1 MTVPLLE
8 LDGVKAGYGDINVLH
23 SISMRIYA
31 EGTVCLIGSN
41 GAGKSTLLNT
51 ISGILKTTSGTILI
65 DGQDVTNSS
74 CRRRV
79 EGGVIQIPEGRRL
92 FAGMSVRQNLL
103 MGAFLRRDTRA
114 TIRRDLDFVFET
126 FPRLAEKSRQDAST
140 MSGGEQQMCAIGR
153 GIMAK
158 PRLLMID
165 ELSLGL
171 APKVV
176 EEITSALRIIASAGV
191 SLLVVEQ
198 DVFTA
203 LEMTRHG
210 YVLDEGRITIDGPS
224 DELLENPMIRHAY
237 LGVEVHAH

>member
-1 MTVPLLE
+1 MTVPLLALE
-8 LDGVKAGYGDINVLH
+8 NVKAGYGDINVLH
-23 SISMRIYA
+23 SVSLKLYA
-31 EGTVCLIGSN
+31 GGTVCLIGSN

-51 ISGILKTTSGTILI
+51 ISGVLQTSAGSILI
-65 DGQDVTNSS
+65 DGLDVTNSS

-79 EGGVIQIPEGRRL
+79 EGGIIQVPEGRRL

-103 MGAFLRRDTRA
+103 MGAFLRHDGRA
-114 TIRRDLDFVFET
+114 AIRRDLDFVFET

-158 PRLLMID
+158 PRLLMVD

-176 EEITSALRIIASAGV
+176 EEITGALRVISQAGV
-191 SLLVVEQ
+191 SLLIVEQ

-210 YVLDEGRITIDGPS
+210 FVLDEGRIALDGPS
-224 DELLENPMIRHAY
+224 DELLENPRIRHAY
-237 LGVEVHAH
+237 LGVDAR

>member
-8 LDGVKAGYGDINVLH
+8 LDNIKAGYGDINVLH
-23 SISMRIYA
+23 SVSLKLHA
-31 EGTVCLIGSN
+31 GGSVCLIGSN

-51 ISGILKTTSGTILI
+51 ISGVLQTSAGSILI

-79 EGGVIQIPEGRRL
+79 EGGVIQVPEGRRL

-103 MGAFLRRDTRA
+103 MGAFLRRDGRA
-114 TIRRDLDFVFET
+114 AIRRDLDFVYET

-153 GIMAK
+153 GIMAQPK
-158 PRLLMID
+158 LLMID

-176 EEITSALRIIASAGV
+176 EEITGALRVISQAGV
-191 SLLVVEQ
+191 SLLIVEQ

-203 LEMTRHG
+203 LEMTNHG
-210 YVLDEGRITIDGPS
+210 FVLDEGRIALDGPS
-224 DELLENPMIRHAY
+224 GELFDNPRIRHAY
-237 LGVEVHAH
+237 LGVEAV

>member
-8 LDGVKAGYGDINVLH
+8 LDNIKAGYGDINVLH
-23 SISMRIYA
+23 SVSLKLYA
-31 EGTVCLIGSN
+31 GGSVCLIGSN

-51 ISGILKTTSGTILI
+51 ISGVLQTSAGSILI

-79 EGGVIQIPEGRRL
+79 EGGVIQVPEGRRL

-103 MGAFLRRDTRA
+103 MGAFLRRDSRA
-114 TIRRDLDFVFET
+114 AIRRDLDFVYET

-153 GIMAK
+153 GIMAQPK
-158 PRLLMID
+158 LLMID

-176 EEITSALRIIASAGV
+176 EEITGALRIISQAGV
-191 SLLVVEQ
+191 SLLIVEQ

-203 LEMTRHG
+203 LEMTNHG
-210 YVLDEGRITIDGPS
+210 FVLDEGRIALDGPS
-224 DELLENPMIRHAY
+224 GELFDNPRIRHAY
-237 LGVEVHAH
+237 LGVEAV

>member
-8 LDGVKAGYGDINVLH
+8 LDNIKAGYGDINVLH
-23 SISMRIYA
+23 SVSLKLYA
-31 EGTVCLIGSN
+31 GVSVCLIGSN

-51 ISGILKTTSGTILI
+51 ISGVLQTSAGSILI

-79 EGGVIQIPEGRRL
+79 EGGVIQVPEGRRL

-103 MGAFLRRDTRA
+103 MGAFLRRDSRA
-114 TIRRDLDFVFET
+114 AIRRDLDFVYET

-153 GIMAK
+153 GIMAQPK
-158 PRLLMID
+158 LLMID

-176 EEITSALRIIASAGV
+176 EEISGALRVISQAGV
-191 SLLVVEQ
+191 SLLIVEQ

-203 LEMTRHG
+203 LEMTNHG
-210 YVLDEGRITIDGPS
+210 FVLDEGRIALDGPS
-224 DELLENPMIRHAY
+224 DELFDNPRIRHAY
-237 LGVEVHAH
+237 LGVEAV

>member
-1 MTVPLLE
+1 MTAPLLE
-8 LDGVKAGYGDINVLH
+8 LDSVKAGYGDINVLH
-23 SISMRIYA
+23 SISLKIYA
-31 EGTVCLIGSN
+31 KGTVCLIGSN

-51 ISGILKTTSGTILI
+51 ISGVLKTTSGSILI
-65 DGQDVTNSS
+65 DGQNVTNSS

-79 EGGVIQIPEGRRL
+79 EGGIIQVPEGRRL

-103 MGAFLRRDTRA
+103 MGAFLRSDPRA
-114 TIRRDLDFVFET
+114 AIRRDLDFVFET

-153 GIMAK
+153 GIMAQ

-176 EEITSALRIIASAGV
+176 EEITAALQSVVAAGV

-203 LEMTRHG
+203 LDMTHHG
-210 YVLDEGRITIDGPS
+210 LVLDEGRITLEGSSED
-224 DELLENPMIRHAY
+224 LLENPMIRQAY
-237 LGVEVHAH
+237 LGVETHT

>member
-1 MTVPLLE
+1 MTAPLLE
-8 LDGVKAGYGDINVLH
+8 LDNIKAGYGDINVLH
-23 SISMRIYA
+23 SVSL
-31 EGTVCLIGSN
+31 ELHTGGSVCLIGSN

-51 ISGILKTTSGTILI
+51 ISGVLQTSAGSILI

-79 EGGVIQIPEGRRL
+79 EGGVIQVPEGRRL

-103 MGAFLRRDTRA
+103 MGAFLRRDSRA
-114 TIRRDLDFVFET
+114 AIRRDLDFVYET

-153 GIMAK
+153 GIMAQPK
-158 PRLLMID
+158 LLMID

-176 EEITSALRIIASAGV
+176 EEITGALRVISQAGV
-191 SLLVVEQ
+191 SLLIVEQ

-203 LEMTRHG
+203 LEMTNHG
-210 YVLDEGRITIDGPS
+210 FVLDEGRIALDGPS
-224 DELLENPMIRHAY
+224 GELFDNPRIRHAY
-237 LGVEVHAH
+237 LGVEAV

>member
-1 MTVPLLE
+1 MTAPLLE
-8 LDGVKAGYGDINVLH
+8 LDNIKAGYGDINVLH
-23 SISMRIYA
+23 SVSLKLHT
-31 EGTVCLIGSN
+31 GGSVCLIGSN

-51 ISGILKTTSGTILI
+51 ISGVLPTSAGSILI

-79 EGGVIQIPEGRRL
+79 EGGVIQVPEGRRL

-103 MGAFLRRDTRA
+103 MGAFLRRDSRA
-114 TIRRDLDFVFET
+114 AIRRDLDFVYET

-153 GIMAK
+153 GIMAQPK
-158 PRLLMID
+158 LLMID

-176 EEITSALRIIASAGV
+176 EEITGALRVISQAGV
-191 SLLVVEQ
+191 SLLIVEQ

-203 LEMTRHG
+203 LEMTNHG
-210 YVLDEGRITIDGPS
+210 FVLDEGRIALDGPS
-224 DELLENPMIRHAY
+224 GELFDNPRIRHAY
-237 LGVEVHAH
+237 LGVEAV

>member
-8 LDGVKAGYGDINVLH
+8 LDNIKAGYGDINVLH
-23 SISMRIYA
+23 SVSLKLHA
-31 EGTVCLIGSN
+31 GGSVCLIGSN

-51 ISGILKTTSGTILI
+51 ISGVLQTSAGSILI

-79 EGGVIQIPEGRRL
+79 EGGVIQVPEGRRL

-103 MGAFLRRDTRA
+103 MGAFLRRDSRA
-114 TIRRDLDFVFET
+114 AIRRDLDFVYET

-153 GIMAK
+153 GIMAQPK
-158 PRLLMID
+158 LLMID

-176 EEITSALRIIASAGV
+176 EEITGALRVISQAGV
-191 SLLVVEQ
+191 SLLIVEQ

-203 LEMTRHG
+203 LEMTNHG
-210 YVLDEGRITIDGPS
+210 FVLDEGRIALDGPS
-224 DELLENPMIRHAY
+224 GELFDNPRIRHAY
-237 LGVEVHAH
+237 LGVEAV

>member
-8 LDGVKAGYGDINVLH
+8 LDNIKAGYGDINVLH
-23 SISMRIYA
+23 SVSLKLYA
-31 EGTVCLIGSN
+31 GGSVCLIGSN

-51 ISGILKTTSGTILI
+51 ISGVLQTSAGSILI

-79 EGGVIQIPEGRRL
+79 EGGVIQVPEGRRL

-103 MGAFLRRDTRA
+103 MGAFLRRDSRA
-114 TIRRDLDFVFET
+114 AIRRDLDFVYET

-153 GIMAK
+153 GIMAQPK
-158 PRLLMID
+158 LLMID

-176 EEITSALRIIASAGV
+176 EEITGALRVISQAGV
-191 SLLVVEQ
+191 SLLIVEQ

-203 LEMTRHG
+203 LEMTNHG
-210 YVLDEGRITIDGPS
+210 FVLDEGRIALDGPS
-224 DELLENPMIRHAY
+224 GELFDNPRIRHAY
-237 LGVEVHAH
+237 LGVEAV

>member
-8 LDGVKAGYGDINVLH
+8 LDNIKAGYGDINVLH
-23 SISMRIYA
+23 SVSLKLHA
-31 EGTVCLIGSN
+31 GGSVCLIGSN

-51 ISGILKTTSGTILI
+51 ISGVLQTSAGSILI

-79 EGGVIQIPEGRRL
+79 EGGVIQVPEGRRL

-103 MGAFLRRDTRA
+103 MGAFLRRDSRA
-114 TIRRDLDFVFET
+114 AIRRDLDFVYET
-126 FPRLAEKSRQDAST
+126 FPRLAEKSKQDAST

-153 GIMAK
+153 GIMAQPK
-158 PRLLMID
+158 LLMID

-176 EEITSALRIIASAGV
+176 EEITGALRVISQARV

-203 LEMTRHG
+203 LEMTNHG
-210 YVLDEGRITIDGPS
+210 FVLDEGRIALDGPS
-224 DELLENPMIRHAY
+224 DELFDNPRIRHAY
-237 LGVEVHAH
+237 LGVEAV

>member
-8 LDGVKAGYGDINVLH
+8 LDNIKAGYGDINVLH
-23 SISMRIYA
+23 SVSLKLHA
-31 EGTVCLIGSN
+31 GGSVCLIGSN

-51 ISGILKTTSGTILI
+51 ISGVLQTSAGSILI

-79 EGGVIQIPEGRRL
+79 EGGVIQVPEGRRL

-103 MGAFLRRDTRA
+103 MGAFLRRDSRA
-114 TIRRDLDFVFET
+114 AIRRDLDFIYQT

-153 GIMAK
+153 GIMAQPK
-158 PRLLMID
+158 LLMID

-171 APKVV
+171 APKIV
-176 EEITSALRIIASAGV
+176 EEITAALRVISQAGV
-191 SLLVVEQ
+191 SLLIVEQ

-203 LEMTRHG
+203 LEMTNHG
-210 YVLDEGRITIDGPS
+210 FVLDEGRIALDGPS
-224 DELLENPMIRHAY
+224 GELFDNPRIRHAY
-237 LGVEVHAH
+237 LGVEAV

>member
-8 LDGVKAGYGDINVLH
+8 LENIRAGYGDINVLH
-23 SISMRIYA
+23 SVSLKLYA
-31 EGTVCLIGSN
+31 SGSVCLIGSN

-51 ISGILKTTSGTILI
+51 ISGVLPTSAGSILI
-65 DGQDVTNSS
+65 DGEDVTNSS
-74 CRRRV
+74 CRRRA
-79 EGGVIQIPEGRRL
+79 EGGVIQVPEGRRL

-103 MGAFLRRDTRA
+103 MGAFLRRDSRA
-114 TIRRDLDFVFET
+114 AIRRDLDFVYQT
-126 FPRLAEKSRQDAST
+126 FPRLAEKSGQDAST

-153 GIMAK
+153 GIMAQ
-158 PRLLMID
+158 PRLLMVD

-176 EEITSALRIIASAGV
+176 EEITAALRVISQAEV
-191 SLLVVEQ
+191 SLLIVEQ

-210 YVLDEGRITIDGPS
+210 FVLDEGRIALDGPS
-224 DELLENPMIRHAY
+224 GELFDNPRIRHAY
-237 LGVEVHAH
+237 LGVEAV

>member
-1 MTVPLLE
+1 MIVPLLE
-8 LDGVKAGYGDINVLH
+8 LDNIKAGYGDINVLH
-23 SISMRIYA
+23 SVSLKLFA
-31 EGTVCLIGSN
+31 GGSVCLIGSN

-51 ISGILKTTSGTILI
+51 ISGVLRTSAGSILI

-79 EGGVIQIPEGRRL
+79 EGGIVQVPEGRRL

-103 MGAFLRRDTRA
+103 MGAFLRRDSRA
-114 TIRRDLDFVFET
+114 AIRRDLDFVYAT

-153 GIMAK
+153 GIMAQPK
-158 PRLLMID
+158 LLMID

-176 EEITSALRIIASAGV
+176 EEITGALRVISQGGV
-191 SLLVVEQ
+191 SLLIVEQ

-203 LEMTRHG
+203 LEMTNHG
-210 YVLDEGRITIDGPS
+210 FVLDEGRIALDGPS
-224 DELLENPMIRHAY
+224 DELFDNPRIRHAY
-237 LGVEVHAH
+237 LGVEAV

>member
-1 MTVPLLE
+1 MMVPLLE
-8 LDGVKAGYGDINVLH
+8 LDDIKAGYGDINVLH
-23 SISMRIYA
+23 SVSLKLHA
-31 EGTVCLIGSN
+31 GGSVCLIGSN

-51 ISGILKTTSGTILI
+51 ISGVLRTSAGSILI

-79 EGGVIQIPEGRRL
+79 EGGVVQVPEGRRL
-92 FAGMSVRQNLL
+92 FAGMSVRENLL
-103 MGAFLRRDTRA
+103 MGAFLRRDSRA
-114 TIRRDLDFVFET
+114 AIRRDLDFVYET

-153 GIMAK
+153 GIMAQPK
-158 PRLLMID
+158 LLMID

-176 EEITSALRIIASAGV
+176 EEITGALRVISQAGV
-191 SLLVVEQ
+191 SLLIVEQ

-203 LEMTRHG
+203 LEMTNHG
-210 YVLDEGRITIDGPS
+210 FVLDEGRIALDGPS
-224 DELLENPMIRHAY
+224 DELFDNPRIRHAY
-237 LGVEVHAH
+237 LGVEAV